1 MANTEPLTRSGKG
14 HPCPVCGRT
23 KDADCASNKT
33 LVLCHHNPGHQP
45 GKYEQNG
52 WVYRKDTSDGRCG
65 VFSRRRPRRPREPAE
80 VYEYSDT
87 QRTARFVYPDGSKKV
102 LPQYWDGEE
111 WQTKS
116 GPLSPP
122 SANKW
127 PMYCE
132 SRVLGQSTVIELE
145 GEKCTNIARADG
157 LKGAACQP
165 GFAHKPEQFAER
177 YQRLKEAGTELVVI
191 VADHDAT
198 GHKRAQQS
206 ALAASM
212 VDLDFLI
219 LKPNRWPGIPEG
231 GSYDDA
237 PGTGAER
244 SSHCSMPSRS
254 GSLGQ

>member
-1 MANTEPLTRSGKG
+1 MPGLRSDEGCRLRFEQNPG
-14 HPCPVCGRT
+14 
-23 KDADCASNKT
+23 
-33 LVLCHHNPGHQP
+33 LCHNTGHQP

-80 VYEYSDT
+80 VYDYSDT

-111 WQTKS
+111 CRR
-116 GPLSPP
+116 SPARIQP

-157 LKGAACQP
+157 LVGAACQP
-165 GFAHKPEQFAER
+165 GFAHKPEQVAER
-177 YQRLKEAGTELVVI
+177 YQRLKEAGAELVVI
-191 VADHDAT
+191 VADHDVT

-219 LKPNRWPGIPEG
+219 LQAEQVWPGIPRA
-231 GSYDDA
+231 A
-237 PGTGAER
+237 PMTTPLAWVLNDLATARCHRE
-244 SSHCSMPSRS
+244 
-254 GSLGQ
+254 GSLGSRTTGRVPKTALRPP